1 MTYNLM
7 DGLVCNIERDFLRVM
22 LHFATESEAHDIT
35 N

>member
-1 MTYNLM
+1 M
-7 DGLVCNIERDFLRVM
+7 DGSVCNIESDFLRVM